1 MILVCRDSDFIGIWE
16 DVMASIGHGLMIK
29 FGLGQEPSPERADEW
44 ARLTRE
50 LIRQGTSQ
58 DAAGDQAA
66 KRLFTDYKTRYYA
79 SEADTI
85 ALLLQQAGDK
95 K

>member
-1 MILVCRDSDFIGIWE
+1 MILVNRDSDFIGIWE

-29 FGLGQEPSPERADEW
+29 FGLGQEPSPDRADEW

-50 LIRQGTSQ
+50 LIRQGMSH

-66 KRLFTDYKTRYYA
+66 KRLFSDYRTRHYA
-79 SEADTI
+79 SQADTI

>member
-1 MILVCRDSDFIGIWE
+1 MVLFTRDSDFIGIWE

-29 FGLGQEPSPERADEW
+29 FGLGHEPSPESADEW
-44 ARLTRE
+44 ARLTSE
-50 LIRQGTSQ
+50 LIRQGSSP
-58 DAAGDQAA
+58 DAAGEHAA
-66 KRLFTDYKTRYYA
+66 KRLFSDYRTRHYA
-79 SEADTI
+79 SQADTI